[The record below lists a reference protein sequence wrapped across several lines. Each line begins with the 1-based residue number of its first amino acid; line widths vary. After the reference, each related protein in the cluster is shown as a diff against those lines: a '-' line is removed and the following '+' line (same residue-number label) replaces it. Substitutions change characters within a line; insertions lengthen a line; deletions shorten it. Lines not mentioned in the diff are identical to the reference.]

1 MTSPVHGQ
9 LEAAPSREDQAS
21 ERRWTWISLG
31 TLGLVFLVM
40 AGSVWLVSNRT
51 ARLPQGLA
59 DHGPLP
65 APVREEVLALVA
77 PHLEQVEFFEIP
89 ERGMREFRI
98 KGKPKALLS
107 MDFHRA
113 FRPLVAQRL
122 RPLLAPYGEVLS
134 FEITSLDLPPV
145 RLRAFAPPQGTP

>member
-1 MTSPVHGQ
+1 MSHLHNQ
-9 LEAAPSREDQAS
+9 LEGLPSPGDQRS

-40 AGSVWLVSNRT
+40 IGSIWLVSQRT
-51 ARLPQGLA
+51 AVLPQGAA

-65 APVREEVLALVA
+65 QKVRDEVLALVA
-77 PHLEQVEFFEIP
+77 PHLDQVEFFELP
-89 ERGMREFRI
+89 ENGRREFRI
-98 KGKPKALLS
+98 KGRPRALLS

-134 FEITSLDLPPV
+134 FDVASLDLPPV
-145 RLRAFAPPQGTP
+145 RLRAFPAPKGNS